1 MNRGEDMEKV
11 IILMSTY
18 NGEKFIKEQI
28 DSILAQ
34 TYKNIEILV
43 RDDGSTDRTVEILKQ
58 YETEHKIHFIAGENV
73 GFIKSFFTLLQEV
86 GEADYYAYSDQDD
99 VWFPNKI
106 ERAISFIKQ
115 ENEQLPV
122 LYFANYDYYNTN
134 MEFTGHGAVH
144 KKGPSFQ
151 NALVDCITLGIN
163 SVMNQKAV
171 KIIKEHIPTK
181 SCGHDWWTY
190 MICAGLG
197 KVIYDT
203 EVVLK
208 YRRHDNNVS
217 AGGMSFIRFQLW
229 RIKKFF
235 VNGYFKNVKEQLQEY
250 ETYYAKDLSPENRKL
265 LQLFTGKFSLAKWFK
280 KVLYPKMFRQKWTD
294 EILLRIIFIIGKL

>member
-1 MNRGEDMEKV
+1 MEKV
-11 IILMSTY
+11 IVLMSTY
-18 NGEKFIKEQI
+18 NGEKFVREQI

-43 RDDGSTDRTVEILKQ
+43 RDDGSQDKTVEILKQ
-58 YETEHKIHFIAGENV
+58 YEKEHKIHLIEGENV
-73 GFIKSFFTLLQEV
+73 GFIKSFFTLIQEAE
-86 GEADYYAYSDQDD
+86 EADYYAYSDQDD
-99 VWFPNKI
+99 IWFPNKI

-115 ENEQLPV
+115 ENRQIPI

-144 KKGPSFQ
+144 KKGPSFR

-163 SVMNQKAV
+163 SVMNQTTI
-171 KIIKEHIPTK
+171 KILKEHIPTK

-190 MICAGLG
+190 MVCAGLG
-197 KVIYDT
+197 KVIYDK

-235 VNGYFKNVKEQLQEY
+235 VNGYFKNVKEQLREY
-250 ETYYAKDLSPENRKL
+250 ETYYIQDLSQENKKL
-265 LQLFTGKFSLAKWFK
+265 LQLFTGKFSLIKWFK
-280 KVLYPKMFRQKWTD
+280 KVFYPKMFRQKWID
-294 EILLRIIFIIGKL
+294 EVFLRIIFIIGKL